1 MLKHVS
7 LKLFVS
13 FVELRALENQ
23 FIQPTPTVP
32 FREQDFAI
40 PEFTVML

>member
-1 MLKHVS
+1 MVTKQLEPFYQS
-7 LKLFVS
+7 GLG
-13 FVELRALENQ
+13 ALENQ